1 MNSNF
6 VNRSVLGDS
15 WKCGGTLTLR
25 TGGGVDVNFSQPG
38 RQVSN
43 YRKRLAERRLGLNKL
58 LKTRIGFLMSCTSGG
73 SVSRKQRH
81 GQQPSWMIPNELGRP
96 GGDLPWVGVCQ

>member
-25 TGGGVDVNFSQPG
+25 TGIECAEGGVNFSQPG

-58 LKTRIGFLMSCTSGG
+58 LKTRIEFLMSCTSGG

-81 GQQPSWMIPNELGRP
+81 GQLRSWIPNH
-96 GGDLPWVGVCQ
+96 